1 MKDLEGKVAFITGGA
16 SGIGLAMATT
26 FLEAGMKVV
35 IADIR
40 KDRLQRADTILKKI
54 SDDIRAVEVDTANLE
69 SIERAADQAEV
80 AFGKV
85 HILCNNAGIGAGGS
99 FLDASLE
106 QWRQVLGINLWGVI
120 YGIQVFL
127 PRMLNHGEGGHIV
140 NTASITGM
148 YPTAVQPIYGTS
160 KFAIVGLSEFLRKE
174 MENENVSISA
184 LCPFVVDTP
193 IFYPDLDPD
202 DTEGIAKRKQAR
214 PALFEKLAVKPEVVG
229 EQVLRAIQTNEFYIY
244 CDGVESREMVKS
256 RAQDMLD
263 AFDRQFPQ

>member
-85 HILCNNAGIGAGGS
+85 HILCNNAGVGAGG
-99 FLDASLE
+99 
-106 QWRQVLGINLWGVI
+106 
-120 YGIQVFL
+120 
-127 PRMLNHGEGGHIV
+127 
-140 NTASITGM
+140 
-148 YPTAVQPIYGTS
+148 
-160 KFAIVGLSEFLRKE
+160 
-174 MENENVSISA
+174 
-184 LCPFVVDTP
+184 
-193 IFYPDLDPD
+193 
-202 DTEGIAKRKQAR
+202 
-214 PALFEKLAVKPEVVG
+214 
-229 EQVLRAIQTNEFYIY
+229 
-244 CDGVESREMVKS
+244 
-256 RAQDMLD
+256 
-263 AFDRQFPQ
+263 